1 MKQAQQI
8 ILAGN
13 AITADILYAYLRN
26 DARYEVLGLTVD
38 DDFLSQGGV
47 DGLTAVGLSHVSEVF
62 SPQRCRVIMAA
73 GYNDLNRVR
82 ESLFTRLKGM
92 GYEIETY
99 VHPDARVYTTTPLG
113 EGSIVL
119 PAAVIEPHA
128 CVGANTMVW
137 CNVTL
142 AHHSSVAENCWIAAG
157 TVISGQA
164 KVLRNSFVGVNAT
177 VVNDVTVGEY
187 NIVGANALISRCT
200 KSHAVNLAR
209 SAEPFRYS
217 SEDYVKYFG
226 I

>member
-1 MKQAQQI
+1 MTKV

-13 AITADILYAYLRN
+13 AITADILYSYLRN
-26 DARYEVLGLTVD
+26 DSRYEVIGLTVD
-38 DDFLSQGGV
+38 DDFLTQGGV
-47 DGLTAVGLSHVSEVF
+47 ESLAAVGLSQVRETF
-62 SPQRCRVIMAA
+62 PPQTCRVVMAV

-82 ESLFTRLKGM
+82 ESLFLRLKDM
-92 GYEIETY
+92 GYTMETY
-99 VHPDARVYTTTPLG
+99 IHPDARVFTGHLLG
-113 EGSIVL
+113 EGCVVL
-119 PAAVIEPHA
+119 PSAVIEPHA
-128 CVGANTMVW
+128 QIGANTMVW

-142 AHHSSVAENCWIAAG
+142 AHHCSVAENCWIAAG

-177 VVNDVTVGEY
+177 VVNEVTVGEY
-187 NIVGANALISRCT
+187 NIVGAGALITKDT

-226 I
+226 V